1 MRVKKEYCVSRV
13 YVGDSLSQVAVIN
26 MEQAK
31 KKKNTCVSCCMSNK
45 NRVGR

>member
-1 MRVKKEYCVSRV
+1 MKIRLLNYIIVHWNVGLFYKEEPHN
-13 YVGDSLSQVAVIN
+13 IN
-26 MEQAK
+26 KA